1 MHCTCTYHSK
11 KVLTVHIHQHHHHK
25 FKHLCTVCGEKLFH
39 KSQFD
44 THMAQHSSVKPYGCN
59 ICKKVSF
66 STASQLTQH
75 LNRCMSGGETHQC
88 EMCGKK
94 FASKGS
100 LNQHKKNVH
109 HQGTL
114 FPVPTVTSHTNRL
127 VVCTGISARHIQ
139 S

>member
-1 MHCTCTYHSK
+1 M
-11 KVLTVHIHQHHHHK
+11 HIHQHHHRK

-44 THMAQHSSVKPYGCN
+44 THMAQHSTVKPYGCN
-59 ICKKVSF
+59 ICKKVSS

-114 FPVPTVTSHTNRL
+114 FPCPHCDKSYQQ
-127 VVCTGISARHIQ
+127 TGSLYRHKCKAHPELMGRDK
-139 S
+139 